1 MKPYFLA
8 VGLLS
13 IIVLNCG
20 CLENEEG
27 NDTIVT
33 MNLKEFFE
41 DFSYSINNETNTV
54 YYYYM
59 SLNENDILIIRDTLS
74 NVSYLEEDDH
84 TLLFFVSL
92 PDDPIAVEGNITD
105 EYTSFDEVRLELS
118 IVNVSFE
125 QIDAN
130 TNILWTI
137 SLETVHE
144 GWDYETNQY
153 VPFPQK
159 YLYHT

>member
-54 YYYYM
+54 Y
-59 SLNENDILIIRDTLS
+59 
-74 NVSYLEEDDH
+74 
-84 TLLFFVSL
+84 
-92 PDDPIAVEGNITD
+92 
-105 EYTSFDEVRLELS
+105 
-118 IVNVSFE
+118 
-125 QIDAN
+125 
-130 TNILWTI
+130 
-137 SLETVHE
+137 
-144 GWDYETNQY
+144 
-153 VPFPQK
+153 
-159 YLYHT
+159 